1 MGNESC
7 TAEKTSRVMDVSVHA
22 EGSQGSVPTS
32 DTQKRR
38 PFLKAHV
45 CPEMKCQIAVTT
57 AIINIYLKH
66 TVSQSVTREFI
77 WSVTL
82 TRIVGD
88 KMFTFQMGKLGIKEV
103 K

>member
-1 MGNESC
+1 MSAC
-7 TAEKTSRVMDVSVHA
+7 
-22 EGSQGSVPTS
+22 
-32 DTQKRR
+32 TQKDLREVSPHLTRR
-38 PFLKAHV
+38 KGFLKAHM
-45 CPEMKCQIAVTT
+45 CPEMKYQIGVTT

-88 KMFTFQMGKLGIKEV
+88 KMFTFQMGKLDIKEV
-103 K
+103 KLLVLGHSQ